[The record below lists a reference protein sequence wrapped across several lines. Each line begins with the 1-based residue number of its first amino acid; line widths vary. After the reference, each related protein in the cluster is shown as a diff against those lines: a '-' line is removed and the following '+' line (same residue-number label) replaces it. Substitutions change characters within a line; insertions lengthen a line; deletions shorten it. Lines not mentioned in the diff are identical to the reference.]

1 MAAGA
6 TSREIVLIVVVLIRI
21 EKHLNYKALRL
32 VLALA
37 QSLPYKQQNGD
48 YQIKEILCPFARSR
62 DLWRSSQSTRHF
74 TAINRLHK
82 SSFYLYRIDVKYR
95 VKLNFLFDFIAN

>member
-21 EKHLNYKALRL
+21 EKHLNYKAVRL

-37 QSLPYKQQNGD
+37 QSLPYTQKMEI
-48 YQIKEILCPFARSR
+48 IK
-62 DLWRSSQSTRHF
+62 
-74 TAINRLHK
+74 
-82 SSFYLYRIDVKYR
+82 
-95 VKLNFLFDFIAN
+95 